1 MEHEKEVLFMTEVN
15 GQDKKLIIFRIEE
28 EEYAVSIQN
37 VGSIEKIEAITR
49 VPGAADF
56 VKGVI
61 NLRGVITPV
70 IDLKQRFHQRETIF
84 TEQSRIIIIHVDD
97 ITVGFIVDEANDVID
112 VNDELIEEAPEVVGS
127 HNIEYISGVVKLDNR
142 LLILLE
148 LTEVLQKQELTELR
162 NMEG

>member
-15 GQDKKLIIFRIEE
+15 GQDIKLIIFRIEE

-49 VPGAADF
+49 VPGTADF

-70 IDLKQRFHQRETIF
+70 IDLKQRFHHKETIV

-97 ITVGFIVDEANDVID
+97 ITVGFNKE
-112 VNDELIEEAPEVVGS
+112 
-127 HNIEYISGVVKLDNR
+127 
-142 LLILLE
+142 
-148 LTEVLQKQELTELR
+148 
-162 NMEG
+162 

>member
-1 MEHEKEVLFMTEVN
+1 MEEVN
-15 GQDKKLIIFRIEE
+15 VQDKKLIIFRIEE

-49 VPGAADF
+49 VPGTADF

-70 IDLKQRFHQRETIF
+70 IDLKQRFHQKETTF
-84 TEQSRIIIIHVDD
+84 TELSRIIIIHIDD

-112 VNDELIEEAPEVVGS
+112 VNADLIEEPPEVVGS
-127 HNIEYISGVVKLDNR
+127 HDIEYISGVIKLDSR

-148 LTEVLQKQELTELR
+148 LTEVLQQKELTELR
-162 NMEG
+162 SMEG